1 MNCRIQYI
9 VFLILVYKALD
20 MYQCKSED
28 GSDVVAS
35 LTDDSVVIM
44 QSTSAWYMRN
54 EKTGY
59 WHKTKKETIMKNKR
73 YITDEEHKKCRKV
86 ADAFADLEN
95 EDIDIVV
102 ADAGRYGFVRLL
114 YYDEYYGFDKAVC
127 YTDSTALFNDLWK
140 DWLNG
145 QLFQIALENPSL
157 MDLDYEDIFRSLP
170 EEKQEKLMSMRQYYA
185 QKSGI
190 TNA

>member
-1 MNCRIQYI
+1 
-9 VFLILVYKALD
+9 
-20 MYQCKSED
+20 
-28 GSDVVAS
+28 
-35 LTDDSVVIM
+35 
-44 QSTSAWYMRN
+44 
-54 EKTGY
+54 
-59 WHKTKKETIMKNKR
+59 MKNKR
-73 YITDEEHKKCRKV
+73 YITDEEHRKCRKV

-95 EDIDIVV
+95 EDLDIVV

-114 YYDEYYGFDKAVC
+114 YYDECDGFDRAVC

-145 QLFQIALENPSL
+145 QLFQIALENPPL

-170 EEKQEKLMSMRQYYA
+170 KEKQEELMSRRHYYA

>member
-1 MNCRIQYI
+1 MN
-9 VFLILVYKALD
+9 
-20 MYQCKSED
+20 
-28 GSDVVAS
+28 
-35 LTDDSVVIM
+35 
-44 QSTSAWYMRN
+44 
-54 EKTGY
+54 
-59 WHKTKKETIMKNKR
+59 NKR
-73 YITDEEHKKCRKV
+73 YITDEEHRKCRKV
-86 ADAFADLEN
+86 ADVFADLEN
-95 EDIDIVV
+95 EDLDIVV

-145 QLFQIALENPSL
+145 QLFQIALENPPL

-170 EEKQEKLMSMRQYYA
+170 EEKQEKLMSMRHYYA